1 MRHQHSPS
9 GGCNRIIGFAD
20 SGFCDLQT
28 PTQRK
33 SVRDMAKPI
42 IGDGDAADRGVLCAL
57 QNDLFAVIH
66 GILSFAHLANKR
78 PKGEFDPLRQ
88 IALFRNEE
96 AIFAIGACELFRSA
110 KIS

>member
-1 MRHQHSPS
+1 
-9 GGCNRIIGFAD
+9 
-20 SGFCDLQT
+20 
-28 PTQRK
+28 
-33 SVRDMAKPI
+33 MAKSI

-66 GILSFAHLANKR
+66 GIRSFAHPANKR
-78 PKGEFDPLRQ
+78 PKEEFDPLRL

-96 AIFAIGACELFRSA
+96 AIFAVGACELFRSA